1 MKGYNLTVNDGLTTG
16 LFTGTTAAANFGTK
30 NAGNFLL
37 PAGLTTVVIG
47 GNYGY
52 YGIDYV
58 EISPVSV
65 VLPVRPPKQLNDPLA
80 TNSTR
85 SLFAY
90 ITDLYGTKVLS
101 GQQDDQMGNPNSE
114 VAYVLRTT
122 GKEPAIA
129 AMDLYDYSYSQ
140 VQKYGQPTG
149 TAERYLAWATRGNH
163 RGIVSLIW
171 HWRAPADLNNPN
183 APEGAFYTANTS
195 FNLTAVLADTAGTRY
210 HLLLRDIDSIAMQLK
225 KFQRAG
231 VPVLWRPLHES
242 PGNFFWWNNGQPASS
257 AATSFKTLWQLM
269 YTRLTVRHQL
279 HNLIWVYSVNDLP
292 LATWYPGDT
301 YADITGTDVYKA
313 PSANMTDNW
322 AAMQNQFAPR
332 KLVAL
337 TESGTLTDP
346 DRVRGYG
353 TWWSWFCGWQGSYIR
368 TQPTPF
374 LQRVYLDA
382 DVITR
387 DELPNWYA
395 YALAAQAGTNPTEL
409 SIYPNPATG
418 YMLNVRLELTKTQ
431 VSVVTL
437 VNAIGQ
443 QITAGTYPLHA
454 GANEFQVPIAGLAP
468 GMYQLIVRTSGQPTI
483 SRRVVLAP

>member
-1 MKGYNLTVNDGLTTG
+1 M
-16 LFTGTTAAANFGTK
+16 
-30 NAGNFLL
+30 
-37 PAGLTTVVIG
+37 
-47 GNYGY
+47 
-52 YGIDYV
+52 
-58 EISPVSV
+58 
-65 VLPVRPPKQLNDPLA
+65 
-80 TNSTR
+80 
-85 SLFAY
+85 
-90 ITDLYGTKVLS
+90 
-101 GQQDDQMGNPNSE
+101 
-114 VAYVLRTT
+114 
-122 GKEPAIA
+122 
-129 AMDLYDYSYSQ
+129 
-140 VQKYGQPTG
+140 
-149 TAERYLAWATRGNH
+149 
-163 RGIVSLIW
+163 
-171 HWRAPADLNNPN
+171 
-183 APEGAFYTANTS
+183 
-195 FNLTAVLADTAGTRY
+195 
-210 HLLLRDIDSIAMQLK
+210 
-225 KFQRAG
+225 
-231 VPVLWRPLHES
+231 
-242 PGNFFWWNNGQPASS
+242 
-257 AATSFKTLWQLM
+257 
-269 YTRLTVRHQL
+269 RHQL

-292 LATWYPGDT
+292 SATWYPGDT

-322 AAMQNQFAPR
+322 AAMQSQFAPR

-443 QITAGTYPLHA
+443 QVAAGTYPLHA

-468 GMYQLIVRTSGQPTI
+468 GMYQLVVRTSGQPTI